1 MNASRTLFS
10 ESVQLC
16 TLKLESDAAEW
27 PRPEG
32 SAMTIRTLL
41 VVAGLLGVL
50 ISLVLPAPA
59 PRPGGLAVLRA
70 GAAAD

>member
-1 MNASRTLFS
+1 
-10 ESVQLC
+10 
-16 TLKLESDAAEW
+16 
-27 PRPEG
+27 
-32 SAMTIRTLL
+32 MTIRTLL